1 MMDNSRKWG
10 REKEELLHKL
20 REVDGAGYANR
31 QVRRAAPPLCQSPAT
46 GTLLEPKIETYCLQR
61 TGSDRNRTV
70 CTYAE

>member
-31 QVRRAAPPLCQSPAT
+31 QVRRAAPPLCQLPAT
-46 GTLLEPKIETYCLQR
+46 GTLLEPKIET
-61 TGSDRNRTV
+61 T
-70 CTYAE
+70 